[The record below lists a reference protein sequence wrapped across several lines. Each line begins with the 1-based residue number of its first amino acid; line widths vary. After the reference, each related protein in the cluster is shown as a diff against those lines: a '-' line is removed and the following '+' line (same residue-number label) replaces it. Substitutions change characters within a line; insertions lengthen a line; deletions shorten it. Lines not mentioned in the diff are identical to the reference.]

1 MRKLLS
7 LAALLLL
14 AAPAFAL
21 EVTAVSTVPVK
32 GAALADFTFGPL
44 TVKNIAWEGGAVVLP
59 VTDNKGRK
67 YTDVKLLSKSLY
79 GKIEACFKDG
89 FTKPAKAPAMPKVK
103 VDSFRV
109 HKSKARVA
117 SAEISFDGELLAVA
131 GVMAS
136 RKEEG
141 AFWVAFPPDLD
152 FPDRAFK
159 SAVESAVIA
168 AWVKKGK

>member
-1 MRKLLS
+1 MKTLLS
-7 LAALLLL
+7 LALLLF

-21 EVTAVSTVPVK
+21 EVTAVSTAAVK
-32 GAALADFTFGPL
+32 GASAADFTFGPV
-44 TVKNIAWEGGAVVLP
+44 TVKNIAWEKGAVVMP

-67 YTDVKLLSKSLY
+67 YTDIKLLSKDLY
-79 GKIEACFKDG
+79 GKLEACFKNG
-89 FTKPAKAPAMPKVK
+89 FTKPAKAPAAPKVK
-103 VDSFRV
+103 IDSFRV

-117 SAEISFDGELLAVA
+117 SAEISFDGELLVVA

-136 RKEEG
+136 RKEED
-141 AFWVAFPPDLD
+141 AFWVAFPSDLV
-152 FPDRAFK
+152 FPDKAFK